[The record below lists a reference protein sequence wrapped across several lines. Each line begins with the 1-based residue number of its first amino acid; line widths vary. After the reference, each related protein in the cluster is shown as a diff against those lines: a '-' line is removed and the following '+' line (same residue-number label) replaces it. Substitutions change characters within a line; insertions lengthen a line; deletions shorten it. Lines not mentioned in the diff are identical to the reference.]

1 VSEIKTAEAS
11 VDLQTAINRF
21 GGDQAA
27 GKLNK
32 SVDYKSTNLSPY
44 IIEQQRERSQL
55 NLSNLRNTVQR
66 SYQNLPSP
74 NPHNHMYIRDELT
87 PMQTY
92 PDVPVRTQTPVS
104 QNSANQQQSQ
114 DVNPRRSFTNLKLT
128 DSAQRNETRPNLDEQ
143 STINLR
149 PVPYTLTTNNGLP
162 KLNDTL
168 DRKAP

>member
-1 VSEIKTAEAS
+1 LDVKYQNLNVSEIKTAEAS

-32 SVDYKSTNLSPY
+32 SVDYKSNNLNPY

-74 NPHNHMYIRDELT
+74 NPHNHMHIRDE
-87 PMQTY
+87 
-92 PDVPVRTQTPVS
+92 
-104 QNSANQQQSQ
+104 
-114 DVNPRRSFTNLKLT
+114 
-128 DSAQRNETRPNLDEQ
+128 
-143 STINLR
+143 
-149 PVPYTLTTNNGLP
+149 
-162 KLNDTL
+162 
-168 DRKAP
+168 